1 MGVFRKKKGQKAC
14 AWILIFS
21 MMLGIM
27 NQTGQIRVDAAVTRT
42 VTIDFEDGSN
52 GGFRGRGSAGA
63 KVTSENAY
71 SGNSLLVTGR
81 VEYWSGAEKDLT
93 DMASGGAELEISAYV
108 RNNEDHD
115 ITVNMV
121 LQEEKGEGS
130 TEYNWI
136 QGEVMIHAGE
146 WRQLSGEIVM
156 NQKTTAAVLYFE
168 SANAEASFSIDQVVI
183 TVREAKEEPPGPTP
197 VLEELHPVMP
207 FEKKTIDFEDGS
219 LFFTNRGDAKGGITE
234 DAHSGTYALRVTGRA
249 QSWHGVEKD
258 LTEAGLSGKGL
269 QVTYWAKNIASVSTE
284 IILTLQETDG
294 EGKVTYH
301 RVAGGEAAPGQ
312 WVRLSG
318 SINIQP
324 ETVQPV
330 IYFESSDAAASFLI
344 DDITMEVIGWIRND
358 ENGKSDGK
366 DEERKEER
374 RKEERQE
381 DGNPDSRSVTEAEK
395 NNVPP
400 FERLV
405 IDFENG
411 ETFFDNRGDAK
422 GSVTDRAHGGQK
434 ALAVTGRTETW
445 HGVGKSLEGAK
456 IAGRNLAV
464 TFWARND
471 SLETMEIILT
481 LQEEATSGEI
491 VYSRIAGEEAKP
503 GEWVELG
510 GNIDISEDTVRPEI
524 YFESSDKTAAFCM
537 DDIVLTVGAVTED
550 TVQPF
555 ESMKI
560 DFENG
565 GIFFDNRGSAKA
577 TITTD
582 AHESEKALAVSGRSE
597 AWHGVE
603 KDFTGTGLGGN
614 MLKVSFWVKH
624 DEYIAQEIIL
634 SMQEEDK
641 SGEIMYNRVAGAA
654 EVPAGEWVEITGE
667 YQVDPE
673 AVKNILYFEAMDP
686 SAAFIIDDVELT
698 VVKTETEDKSGK
710 ENKMTAGS
718 SVKREEREKSD
729 APNSWLWL
737 LAIPGIGGAGGGI
750 FFFRKRKRSSS

>member
-1 MGVFRKKKGQKAC
+1 MFRKKKGQKAC

-27 NQTGQIRVDAAVTRT
+27 NQTGQIRADAAVTRT

-121 LQEEKGEGS
+121 LQEEKGEGA

-197 VLEELHPVMP
+197 VLEEPHPVMP

-258 LTEAGLSGKGL
+258 
-269 QVTYWAKNIASVSTE
+269 
-284 IILTLQETDG
+284 
-294 EGKVTYH
+294 
-301 RVAGGEAAPGQ
+301 
-312 WVRLSG
+312 
-318 SINIQP
+318 
-324 ETVQPV
+324 
-330 IYFESSDAAASFLI
+330 
-344 DDITMEVIGWIRND
+344 
-358 ENGKSDGK
+358 
-366 DEERKEER
+366 
-374 RKEERQE
+374 
-381 DGNPDSRSVTEAEK
+381 
-395 NNVPP
+395 
-400 FERLV
+400 
-405 IDFENG
+405 
-411 ETFFDNRGDAK
+411 
-422 GSVTDRAHGGQK
+422 
-434 ALAVTGRTETW
+434 
-445 HGVGKSLEGAK
+445 
-456 IAGRNLAV
+456 
-464 TFWARND
+464 
-471 SLETMEIILT
+471 
-481 LQEEATSGEI
+481 
-491 VYSRIAGEEAKP
+491 
-503 GEWVELG
+503 
-510 GNIDISEDTVRPEI
+510 
-524 YFESSDKTAAFCM
+524 
-537 DDIVLTVGAVTED
+537 
-550 TVQPF
+550 
-555 ESMKI
+555 
-560 DFENG
+560 
-565 GIFFDNRGSAKA
+565 
-577 TITTD
+577 
-582 AHESEKALAVSGRSE
+582 
-597 AWHGVE
+597 
-603 KDFTGTGLGGN
+603 FTGAGLGGN

-750 FFFRKRKRSSS
+750 FFFRKRKWSSS